1 MQKRYNQVV
10 IQNTG
15 SGKIDV
21 QTLPDGGVIITGT
34 GKSNAGK
41 MLFLTENDGEQNEL
55 TITTAIPTATTKAEE
70 TFFVK
75 ITATEREEVAKWL
88 EGKETAGNYGQ
99 YFLRVIKRALQQVD
113 YDYWIA
119 SIEPTVVK
127 GKLRFIEGRKVAT
140 QYMPEEWEQLCKE
153 YAPER
158 KSRMANLYE
167 LFIWYAWRIVKGY
180 WSFEYVT
187 NDSSSAGNYQ
197 DSPNLYAI
205 NDPKHYHHYIDKA
218 GAKEC
223 GGYKDGQ
230 GNTCKIVTH
239 KGKYKAVGGCYISS
253 GKTNPV
259 ASTNLYYGL
268 FHYRTYSHAVVVYTQ
283 SGT

>member
-1 MQKRYNQVV
+1 MQKRYKQVV
-10 IQNTG
+10 IQNV
-15 SGKIDV
+15 SGGNIDV
-21 QTLPDGGVIITGT
+21 QTLPDGGVIITGAE
-34 GKSNAGK
+34 KSVAGQ
-41 MLFLTENDGEQNEL
+41 MLFLLQTEEQQDEL
-55 TITTAIPTATTKAEE
+55 SITTAIPETKTKAEE
-70 TFFVK
+70 EFFVK
-75 ITATEREEVAKWL
+75 ITSKEREEVANWV
-88 EGKETAGNYGQ
+88 ENKEATGIYGQ
-99 YFLRVIKRALQQVD
+99 YFLHVIKRALKQVD

-119 SIEPTVVK
+119 SLEPTVVN
-127 GKLRFIEGRKVAT
+127 GRIRFIEGRKVAT
-140 QYMPEEWEQLCKE
+140 NYMPEEWEELCKQ

-158 KSRMANLYE
+158 SSRMANLYE

-180 WSFEYVT
+180 WTFEYVT
-187 NDSSSAGNYQ
+187 NDASSAGNYK

-205 NDPKHYHHYIDKA
+205 NDPRHYHHDMDKA

-253 GKTNPV
+253 GKTNPI
-259 ASTNLYYGL
+259 AITNFYYGL

-283 SGT
+283 PGT

>member
-1 MQKRYNQVV
+1 MQKRYKQVV
-10 IQNTG
+10 IQNV
-15 SGKIDV
+15 SGGNIDV

-34 GKSNAGK
+34 DKSKAEQL
-41 MLFLTENDGEQNEL
+41 LFLTEAEKEEL
-55 TITTAIPTATTKAEE
+55 IITTAIPRAKTKEE
-70 TFFVK
+70 EAFFVK
-75 ITATEREEVAKWL
+75 ITSKERAEVEKWL
-88 EGKETAGNYGQ
+88 EEEKDVKGTYGQ
-99 YFLRVIKRALQQVD
+99 YFLHVIERALTQVD

-119 SIEPTVVK
+119 SLEPTVVN
-127 GKLRFIEGRKVAT
+127 GRIRFIEGRKVAT
-140 QYMPEEWEQLCKE
+140 NYMPEEWEELCKQ

-158 KSRMANLYE
+158 SSRMANLYE

-180 WSFEYVT
+180 WTFEYVT
-187 NDSSSAGNYQ
+187 NDASSAGNYK

-205 NDPKHYHHYIDKA
+205 NDPRHYHHNMDKA

-253 GKTNPV
+253 GKTNPI
-259 ASTNLYYGL
+259 ASTSFYYGL

-283 SGT
+283 PGT